1 MRSQFPSHP
10 CLPPLSLLQISP
22 TPFKRNPMSTT
33 VHFLSE
39 LIVLNPSRLSE
50 SKIVYKNEMCPKCNV
65 SLLIK
70 DALTQPLRQLHKQN
84 YIVRL
89 LLKSLLNYRSSWRY
103 STKIQATVS
112 KISLRCPWFQKPRS

>member
-1 MRSQFPSHP
+1 
-10 CLPPLSLLQISP
+10 
-22 TPFKRNPMSTT
+22 
-33 VHFLSE
+33 
-39 LIVLNPSRLSE
+39 
-50 SKIVYKNEMCPKCNV
+50 MCPKCNV